1 MFVEDLPDDAGMLFI
16 YDRPNIVSM
25 WMKNTV
31 LSLDILFV
39 QRDGIIRNI
48 ARDTTPGSLKSI
60 AADGAVCCAL
70 ELKAGTTETL
80 GIKAGD
86 RLIHDTFKR
95 P

>member
-1 MFVEDLPDDAGMLFI
+1 MFIEDLPDDVGMLFI
-16 YDRPNIVSM
+16 YEGPNIVSM

-31 LSLDILFV
+31 LPLDILFV
-39 QRDGIIRNI
+39 QRDGVIRNI

-60 AADGAVCCAL
+60 AAEGKVCCAL
-70 ELKAGTTETL
+70 ELKAGTTDKL

-86 RLIHDTFKR
+86 RLVHETFSR